1 MNSMCTSKTTTKQKQ
16 TDDITRLVTPCMK
29 KAPSQLLNLC
39 RVSCRSLPPPRPSES
54 LTLGLFIDLP
64 DGGLARC
71 VGEAGAVGMSW
82 CSLSSAARWTHGGPS
97 HINQFCRSSH
107 MSKQHDKPPP
117 RLLPA
122 TSRTRCQH
130 RAHVYATAAAAAA
143 AAGMR
148 MCRFSFA
155 CIADALASHG
165 TSVEAAEYI
174 LNKCQSQ
181 FRSCVIY
188 FWNVF

>member
-117 RLLPA
+117 LAA
-122 TSRTRCQH
+122 TCHLQDALSTQGSRICH
-130 RAHVYATAAAAAA
+130 CGCCSCCCGHAHV
-143 AAGMR
+143 
-148 MCRFSFA
+148 
-155 CIADALASHG
+155 
-165 TSVEAAEYI
+165 
-174 LNKCQSQ
+174 Q
-181 FRSCVIY
+181 
-188 FWNVF
+188 VFFCMHS